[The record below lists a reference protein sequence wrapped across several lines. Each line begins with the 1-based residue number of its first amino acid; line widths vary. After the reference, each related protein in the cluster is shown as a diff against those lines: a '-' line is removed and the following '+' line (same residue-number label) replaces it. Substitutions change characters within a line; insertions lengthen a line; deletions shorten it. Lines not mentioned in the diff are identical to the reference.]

1 MTEISGKT
9 ATTNAKTTTTNAPT
23 AERVRLDK
31 WLWAARFFKT
41 RSLAAEEIAR
51 GRVSVND
58 QVAKASRELR
68 CGDRIDLRLPAQQ
81 GALVRSVVVTA
92 LSPQRGSATVAQ
104 GLYVETAESLA
115 RRAHWAERRRE
126 QAEPAMA
133 IEHGRP
139 TKRDRRQLADWNRWS
154 ASVDPE

>member
-9 ATTNAKTTTTNAPT
+9 ATNTTTNAP
-23 AERVRLDK
+23 ASDRMRLDK

-58 QVAKASRELR
+58 QVAKASRELH

-81 GALVRSVVVTA
+81 GSLVRSVVVMA
-92 LSPQRGSATVAQ
+92 LSPQRGPATVAQ
-104 GLYVETAESLA
+104 GLYSETAESIA
-115 RRAHWAERRRE
+115 RRAEWAERRRE

-139 TKRDRRQLADWNRWS
+139 TKRDRRELADWNRWS
-154 ASVDPE
+154 ASVEPD